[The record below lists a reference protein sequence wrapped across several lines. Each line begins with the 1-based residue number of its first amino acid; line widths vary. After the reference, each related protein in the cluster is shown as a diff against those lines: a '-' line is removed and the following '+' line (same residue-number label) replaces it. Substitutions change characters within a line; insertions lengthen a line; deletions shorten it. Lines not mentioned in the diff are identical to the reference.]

1 MRMEEGMERTFEE
14 LQKEMR
20 KRNRKQALR
29 IFFGRGTIVKICT
42 AVLFLFIFLA
52 VFAQIAAPYDPA
64 AQDLVNKLQTPSW
77 KHWLGTDYLGR
88 DVLSRVIYGGR
99 VSMYVSLLSG
109 TFAAVAG
116 IGLGLI
122 AGYFTGLPNKVIM
135 GITDIIL
142 SIPGMVF
149 TLIIAAVMG
158 TGVMSLTIA
167 IGIGMIPTYIR
178 MMNGLVLSLKEN
190 DYIVASKLVGRSE
203 SKILLKHLLPNA
215 FPSLIVLYTINLGNA
230 IMTESSL
237 SYLGVG
243 INPPTATW
251 GNMVSDA
258 YTYLMQ
264 APWLAMIPGICII
277 VLIISF
283 NVVGDGL
290 RDALDPR
297 LRGKL

>member
-1 MRMEEGMERTFEE
+1 MERTFEE

-42 AVLFLFIFLA
+42 AILFLFIFLA
-52 VFAQIAAPYDPA
+52 VFAQIVAPYDSA
-64 AQDLVNKLQTPSW
+64 AQDLLNKLQTPSM

-109 TFAAVAG
+109 TLAAVAG

-122 AGYFTGLPNKVIM
+122 AGYFTGLPNKTIM

-203 SKILLKHLLPNA
+203 FKILLKHLLPNA

>member
-1 MRMEEGMERTFEE
+1 MIKMDNDFAK
-14 LQKEMR
+14 LQRETQ
-20 KRNRKQALR
+20 KRNRKQAMR
-29 IFFGRGTIVKICT
+29 IFFGRGIIVKLCT
-42 AVLFLFIFLA
+42 AVVLGFIFMA
-52 VFAQIAAPYDPA
+52 VFADWIAPYNPA
-64 AQDLVNKLQTPSW
+64 AQNLIEKMQPPSAA
-77 KHWLGTDYLGR
+77 HLLGTDFLGR

-109 TFAAVAG
+109 SFAAVIG
-116 IGLGLI
+116 IGLGLV
-122 AGYFTGLPNKVIM
+122 AGYVTGVVRRIIM
-135 GITDIIL
+135 GATDIIL

-149 TLIIAAVMG
+149 TLIIAAIMG
-158 TGVMSLTIA
+158 TGVMSLTLA

-178 MMNGLVLSLKEN
+178 MVNGLVLSLKEN
-190 DYIVASKLVGRSE
+190 DYITASKLVGRSE
-203 SKILLKHLLPNA
+203 GKILLKHLLPNA

-258 YTYLMQ
+258 YAYLLQ

-277 VLIISF
+277 ILIISF

>member
-1 MRMEEGMERTFEE
+1 MNMENDFAK
-14 LQKEMR
+14 LQRETR
-20 KRNRKQALR
+20 KRNRKQAMR
-29 IFFGRGTIVKICT
+29 IFFGRGLIVKVCT
-42 AVLFLFIFLA
+42 AVVLAFIVMA
-52 VFAQIAAPYDPA
+52 VFAEWIAPYDPA
-64 AQDLVNKLQTPSW
+64 AQNLVNKLQTPSL
-77 KHWLGTDYLGR
+77 KHLLGTDFLGR
-88 DVLSRVIYGGR
+88 DVLSRVIFGGR

-109 TFAAVAG
+109 SFAAVIG
-116 IGLGLI
+116 IGLGLV
-122 AGYFTGLPNKVIM
+122 AGYTSGMVSRVIM
-135 GITDIIL
+135 GMTDIIL

-149 TLIIAAVMG
+149 TLIIAAIMG
-158 TGVMSLTIA
+158 SSVMSLTLA

-178 MMNGLVLSLKEN
+178 MVNGLVLSLKEN
-190 DYIVASKLVGRSE
+190 DYIVASKLVGRTE
-203 SKILLKHLLPNA
+203 GKILLKHLLPNA

-243 INPPTATW
+243 ISPPTATW

-258 YTYLMQ
+258 YAYLLQ
-264 APWLAMIPGICII
+264 APWLAIIPGVCII

>member
-1 MRMEEGMERTFEE
+1 MMKMDNDFAK
-14 LQKEMR
+14 LQRETR
-20 KRNRKQALR
+20 KRNRKQAMG
-29 IFFGRGTIVKICT
+29 IFFGRGIIVKLCT
-42 AVLFLFIFLA
+42 VVVVGFIFMA
-52 VFAQIAAPYDPA
+52 VFADWITPYDPA
-64 AQDLVNKLQTPSW
+64 AQNLVEKLQTPSAS
-77 KHWLGTDYLGR
+77 HWLGTDFLGR

-109 TFAAVAG
+109 SFAAVIG
-116 IGLGLI
+116 IGLGLV
-122 AGYFTGLPNKVIM
+122 AGYVTGIVRRVIM
-135 GITDIIL
+135 GMTDIIL

-149 TLIIAAVMG
+149 TLIIAAIMG
-158 TGVMSLTIA
+158 TGVMSLTLA

-178 MMNGLVLSLKEN
+178 MVNGLVLSLKEN

-215 FPSLIVLYTINLGNA
+215 FPSLMVLYTINLGNA

-258 YTYLMQ
+258 YAYLLQ

-277 VLIISF
+277 ILIISF

>member
-1 MRMEEGMERTFEE
+1 MKMDNDFAK
-14 LQKEMR
+14 LQRETR
-20 KRNRKQALR
+20 KRNRKQAMG
-29 IFFGRGTIVKICT
+29 IFFGRGIIVKLCT
-42 AVLFLFIFLA
+42 VVVVGFIFMA
-52 VFAQIAAPYDPA
+52 VFADWITPYDPA
-64 AQDLVNKLQTPSW
+64 AQNLVENLQPPSAS
-77 KHWLGTDYLGR
+77 HWLGTDFLGR

-109 TFAAVAG
+109 SFAAVIG
-116 IGLGLI
+116 IGLGLV
-122 AGYFTGLPNKVIM
+122 AGYVTGIVRRVIM
-135 GITDIIL
+135 GMTDIIL

-149 TLIIAAVMG
+149 TLIIAAIMG
-158 TGVMSLTIA
+158 TGVMSLTLA

-178 MMNGLVLSLKEN
+178 MVNGLVLSLKEN

-258 YTYLMQ
+258 YAYLLQ

-277 VLIISF
+277 ILIISF

>member
-1 MRMEEGMERTFEE
+1 MIKMDNDFAK
-14 LQKEMR
+14 LQRETR
-20 KRNRKQALR
+20 KRNRRQAMR
-29 IFFGRGTIVKICT
+29 IFFGRGIIVKLCT
-42 AVLFLFIFLA
+42 VIVLGFIFMA
-52 VFAQIAAPYDPA
+52 VFADWIAPYDPA
-64 AQDLVNKLQTPSW
+64 AQNLIAKLQTPSAS
-77 KHWLGTDYLGR
+77 HLLGTDFLGR
-88 DVLSRVIYGGR
+88 DVLSRVIHGGR

-109 TFAAVAG
+109 SFAAVIG

-122 AGYFTGLPNKVIM
+122 AGYVTGMVRRVIM
-135 GITDIIL
+135 GLTDIIL

-149 TLIIAAVMG
+149 TLIIAAIMG
-158 TGVMSLTIA
+158 TGVMSLTLA

-178 MMNGLVLSLKEN
+178 MVNGLVLSLKEN
-190 DYIVASKLVGRSE
+190 DYIVASKLVGRTG

-258 YTYLMQ
+258 YAYLLQ

>member
-1 MRMEEGMERTFEE
+1 MKMDNDFAK
-14 LQKEMR
+14 LQRETR
-20 KRNRKQALR
+20 KRNRKQAMG
-29 IFFGRGTIVKICT
+29 IFFGRGIIVKLCT
-42 AVLFLFIFLA
+42 VVVVGFIFMA
-52 VFAQIAAPYDPA
+52 VFADWITPYDPA
-64 AQDLVNKLQTPSW
+64 AQNLVEKLQTPSAS
-77 KHWLGTDYLGR
+77 HWLGTDFLGR
-88 DVLSRVIYGGR
+88 DVLSRVICGGR

-109 TFAAVAG
+109 SFAAVIG
-116 IGLGLI
+116 IGLGLV
-122 AGYFTGLPNKVIM
+122 AGYVTGIVRRVIM
-135 GITDIIL
+135 GMTDIIL

-149 TLIIAAVMG
+149 TLIIAAIMG
-158 TGVMSLTIA
+158 TGVMSLTLA

-178 MMNGLVLSLKEN
+178 MVNGLVLSLKEN

-258 YTYLMQ
+258 YAYLLQ

-277 VLIISF
+277 ILIISF

>member
-1 MRMEEGMERTFEE
+1 MKMDNDFAK
-14 LQKEMR
+14 LQRETR
-20 KRNRKQALR
+20 KRNRKQAMS
-29 IFFGRGTIVKICT
+29 IFFGRGIIVKLCT
-42 AVLFLFIFLA
+42 VVVVGFIFMA
-52 VFAQIAAPYDPA
+52 VFADWITPYDPA
-64 AQDLVNKLQTPSW
+64 AQNLVEKLQTPSAS
-77 KHWLGTDYLGR
+77 HWLGTDFLGR

-109 TFAAVAG
+109 SFAAVIG
-116 IGLGLI
+116 IGLGLV
-122 AGYFTGLPNKVIM
+122 AGYVTGIVRRVIM
-135 GITDIIL
+135 GMTDIIL

-149 TLIIAAVMG
+149 TLIIAAIMG
-158 TGVMSLTIA
+158 TGVMSLTLA

-178 MMNGLVLSLKEN
+178 MVNGLVLSLKEN

-258 YTYLMQ
+258 YAYLLQ

-277 VLIISF
+277 ILIISF

-290 RDALDPR
+290 RDALDSR

>member
-1 MRMEEGMERTFEE
+1 MKMDNDFAK
-14 LQKEMR
+14 LQRETR
-20 KRNRKQALR
+20 KRNRKQAMG
-29 IFFGRGTIVKICT
+29 IFFGRGIIVKLCT
-42 AVLFLFIFLA
+42 VVVVGFIFMA
-52 VFAQIAAPYDPA
+52 VFADWITPYDPA
-64 AQDLVNKLQTPSW
+64 AQNLVEKLQTPSAS
-77 KHWLGTDYLGR
+77 HWLGTDFLGR

-109 TFAAVAG
+109 SFAAVIG
-116 IGLGLI
+116 IGLGLV
-122 AGYFTGLPNKVIM
+122 AGYVTGIVRRVIM
-135 GITDIIL
+135 GMTDIIL

-149 TLIIAAVMG
+149 TLIIAAIMG
-158 TGVMSLTIA
+158 TGVMSLTLA

-178 MMNGLVLSLKEN
+178 MVNGLVLSLKEN

-258 YTYLMQ
+258 YAYLLQ

-277 VLIISF
+277 ILIIPF
-283 NVVGDGL
+283 NVGGDGL

>member
-1 MRMEEGMERTFEE
+1 MKMDNDFAKLQRER
-14 LQKEMR
+14 R
-20 KRNRKQALR
+20 KRNRKQAMG
-29 IFFGRGTIVKICT
+29 IFFGRGIIVKLCT
-42 AVLFLFIFLA
+42 VVVVGFIFMA
-52 VFAQIAAPYDPA
+52 VFADWITPYDPA
-64 AQDLVNKLQTPSW
+64 AQNLVEKLQTPSAS
-77 KHWLGTDYLGR
+77 HWLGTDFLGR

-109 TFAAVAG
+109 SFAAVIG
-116 IGLGLI
+116 IGLGLV
-122 AGYFTGLPNKVIM
+122 AGYVTGIVRRVIM
-135 GITDIIL
+135 GMTDIIL

-149 TLIIAAVMG
+149 TLIIAAIMG
-158 TGVMSLTIA
+158 TGVMSLTLA

-178 MMNGLVLSLKEN
+178 MVNGLVLSLKEN

-258 YTYLMQ
+258 YAYLLQ

-277 VLIISF
+277 ILIISF

>member
-1 MRMEEGMERTFEE
+1 MKMDNDFAK
-14 LQKEMR
+14 LQRETR
-20 KRNRKQALR
+20 KRNRKQAMG
-29 IFFGRGTIVKICT
+29 IFFGRGIIVKLCT
-42 AVLFLFIFLA
+42 VVVVGFIFMA
-52 VFAQIAAPYDPA
+52 VFADWITPYDPA
-64 AQDLVNKLQTPSW
+64 AQNLVEKLQTPSAS
-77 KHWLGTDYLGR
+77 HWLGTDFLGR

-109 TFAAVAG
+109 SFAAVIG
-116 IGLGLI
+116 IGLGLV
-122 AGYFTGLPNKVIM
+122 AGYVTGIVRRVIM
-135 GITDIIL
+135 GMTDIIL

-149 TLIIAAVMG
+149 TLIIAAIMG
-158 TGVMSLTIA
+158 TGIMSLTLA

-178 MMNGLVLSLKEN
+178 MVNGLVLSLKEN

-258 YTYLMQ
+258 YAYLLQ

-277 VLIISF
+277 ILIISF

>member
-1 MRMEEGMERTFEE
+1 MKMYNDFAK
-14 LQKEMR
+14 LQRETR
-20 KRNRKQALR
+20 KRNRKQALG
-29 IFFGRGTIVKICT
+29 IFFGRGIIVKLCT
-42 AVLFLFIFLA
+42 VVVVGFIFMA
-52 VFAQIAAPYDPA
+52 VFADWITPYDPA
-64 AQDLVNKLQTPSW
+64 AQNLVEKLQTPSAA
-77 KHWLGTDYLGR
+77 HWLGTDFLGR

-109 TFAAVAG
+109 SFAAVIG
-116 IGLGLI
+116 IGLGLV
-122 AGYFTGLPNKVIM
+122 AGYVTGMVRRVILGM
-135 GITDIIL
+135 TDIIL

-149 TLIIAAVMG
+149 TLIIAAIMG
-158 TGVMSLTIA
+158 TGVMSLTLA

-178 MMNGLVLSLKEN
+178 MVNGLVLSLKEN
-190 DYIVASKLVGRSE
+190 DYIVASKLVGRPE

-258 YTYLMQ
+258 YAYLLQ

-277 VLIISF
+277 ILIISF